1 MYQSPTHSSKGYWA
15 NPDLAYY
22 EAQAMRMR
30 NDYIAKAIISSA
42 KRLLVAVKNLIVI
55 PVSVQKA

>member
-1 MYQSPTHSSKGYWA
+1 MYHSPNDQSQGYWA

-30 NDYIAKAIISSA
+30 NDYLAKAIISGV

-55 PVSVQKA
+55 PVSAQKA

>member
-1 MYQSPTHSSKGYWA
+1 MYQSPNDQPQGYWA

-30 NDYIAKAIISSA
+30 NEYLAKAIISGV
-42 KRLLVAVKNLIVI
+42 KRLLLGVKNLIVM
-55 PVSVQKA
+55 PVSAQKA